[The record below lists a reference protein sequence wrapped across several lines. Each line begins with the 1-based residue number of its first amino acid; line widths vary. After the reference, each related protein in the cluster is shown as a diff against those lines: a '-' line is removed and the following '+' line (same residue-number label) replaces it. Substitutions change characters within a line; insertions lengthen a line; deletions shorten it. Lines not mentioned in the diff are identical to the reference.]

1 MTQLI
6 LFAVLVAGIGLYAWS
21 VPQGGRRWWLLA
33 GTSAAFVLAAVAVS
47 DSVRSA
53 GTSWLS
59 PILLDVGEL
68 AAVAL
73 VWSHPTAEAAR
84 TGRRYLAAIGPA
96 IACTLIGAA
105 LLERPVPLSTGAEKV
120 ALCLLVVG
128 FALKLGLIP
137 FYFWLPEVAAHAPA
151 MTTAL
156 IVSVVDMATFRE
168 LAGLRE
174 SAPRLLDDYAA
185 VWAVLAL
192 LSMLGGVLLALAQ
205 RELKRM
211 LAFSTIT
218 DLGLLLLGVVAG
230 GPTGVVG
237 ASIGALSHSLSKVI
251 LFGAVD
257 IAERRLG
264 RPVTLDTRGLAARLP
279 VAAAVFVI
287 GALGFIGVPP
297 GFGFAGY
304 WRIYVAVA
312 DYGGPVLLAA
322 LVLVAVL
329 DLFVYA
335 RAIHRTWLGPAPD
348 AVTGIPAR
356 LGPAVLVALAV
367 LAIALG
373 LYPGAL
379 TAVPGPLLFA
389 LATAR

>member
-1 MTQLI
+1 M
-6 LFAVLVAGIGLYAWS
+6 LVAGIGLYAWS
-21 VPQGGRRWWLLA
+21 VPQGGRAWWWLA
-33 GTSAAFVLAAVAVS
+33 GTSAAFALAAVALS

-73 VWSHPTAEAAR
+73 VWSHGTAEAAR

-96 IACTLIGAA
+96 IACTLIGAG
-105 LLERPVPLSTGAEKV
+105 LVERAVPLSAGVEKV

-137 FYFWLPEVAAHAPA
+137 VYFWLPEVAAHAPA

-174 SAPRLLDDYAA
+174 GAPRLLDDYAV
-185 VWAVLAL
+185 VWVVLAL

-205 RELKRM
+205 RDLKKM

-304 WRIYVAVA
+304 WRMYVAVA
-312 DYGGPVLLAA
+312 DYGGPVAARRAGAGRRARPLRLRAGHPSDLAGA
-322 LVLVAVL
+322 GARRG
-329 DLFVYA
+329 DRHPRAA
-335 RAIHRTWLGPAPD
+335 RARG
-348 AVTGIPAR
+348 AR
-356 LGPAVLVALAV
+356 R
-367 LAIALG
+367 
-373 LYPGAL
+373 
-379 TAVPGPLLFA
+379 
-389 LATAR
+389 ARRASPSRSASIRAC